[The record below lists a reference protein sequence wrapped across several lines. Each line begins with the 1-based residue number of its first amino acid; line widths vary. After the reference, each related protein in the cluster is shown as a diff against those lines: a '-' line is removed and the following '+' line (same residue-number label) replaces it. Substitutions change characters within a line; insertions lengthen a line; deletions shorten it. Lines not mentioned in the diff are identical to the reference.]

1 MMRKILSLF
10 LVISFITSCGVRLK
24 QPFKTETARLGETST
39 IKTIL
44 LDSIYPIAPIIV
56 GVYKFRDQTGQYKQ
70 LEIGSSWSTAVTQGA
85 TTILMK
91 ALEDSKWFIPLER
104 ENLSNLLNE
113 RQIIRSTRKEYNGDS
128 VKLAP
133 LLFASV
139 ILEGGVISYD
149 SNIRTGGIGARYFGA
164 GASSKYREDR
174 ITIYLRAVS
183 TSNGQVLK
191 TVYVSKTILSQAI
204 SANLFRYVDV
214 KKIVEAEVGI
224 TQNEPKQLA
233 VKEAIDK
240 AVEYLTIEG
249 ILDGIWQVNAK
260 QENLQE
266 LAVKYSKEVE
276 EAERTKLFQREYKQR
291 RRAVAITGGAGGIKM
306 DGDYSNVALGSDFR
320 IGLKTMF
327 NNPNFSLNFEFAVI
341 DVESV
346 ANGYSGPSYIFDTN
360 LEYLF
365 LPYED
370 TTPYIYGGAG
380 VLAENPVES
389 YFFKIQGGAG
399 VEYMPFNNVSFR
411 VFGEYNISFTDD
423 LDGVS
428 RGKRDD
434 YFWKFGVGI
443 SYYFGKFKNKKE

>member
-1 MMRKILSLF
+1 MIKNLIMLLIF
-10 LVISFITSCGVRLK
+10 SFITSCGIRLK
-24 QPFKTETARLGETST
+24 QPFKTETARIGESTT
-39 IKTIL
+39 IKTTL
-44 LDSIYPIAPIIV
+44 LDSLNPISPIIV

-113 RQIIRSTRKEYNGDS
+113 RQIIRSTRKEYEGDS
-128 VKLAP
+128 LKLAP

-149 SNIRTGGIGARYFGA
+149 SNIRTGGAGARYFGA
-164 GASSKYREDR
+164 GASSEYREDR

-191 TVYVSKTILSQAI
+191 TVYVSKIILSQAI

-214 KKIVEAEVGI
+214 KKIVEVEIGV

-249 ILDGIWQVNAK
+249 VLDGIWSVNAN

-266 LAVKYSKEVE
+266 LADRYSEEVE

-291 RRAVAITGGAGGIKM
+291 RRAVAITGSAGGIKM
-306 DGDYSNVALGSDFR
+306 DGDYSNVPLGSDYR

-327 NNPNFSLNFEFAVI
+327 NNPNFNLNFELALI

-346 ANGYSGPSYIFDTN
+346 TNGYSGPSYIFDTN
-360 LEYLF
+360 LEYIF

-370 TTPYIYGGAG
+370 TTPYIYGGVG
-380 VLAENPVES
+380 ILAEDPIES
-389 YFFKIQGGAG
+389 YFFKIQLGAG
-399 VEYMPFNNVSFR
+399 VEYIPFKNISFR
-411 VFGEYNISFTDD
+411 AFGEYNISFTDE
-423 LDGVS
+423 LDGHI
-428 RGKRDD
+428 GGQRDD
-434 YFWKFGVGI
+434 YFWKFGLGI
-443 SYYFGKFKNKKE
+443 SYYFGKFKKKKK